1 MKIKNIFKYVVVA
14 LLIVQLTACTST
26 EVEQKFDKTPTERLN
41 AQKSELQEVL
51 LTSPDGWKAVY
62 FTDDKQLGG
71 FTHLFKFTP
80 DGKVEMASDFDA
92 TTTSKFTSEYDIQLG
107 STVSL
112 VFTTKNRIHLLSD
125 SSPQSNPTPALLGKG
140 YLGDF
145 QFLYYGQENGQLI
158 FKANRTAGD
167 GTSKEIRFV
176 KATAQDWT
184 DLPKNIDMIAN
195 VVGAN
200 TRPLFRLF
208 ETNDGTTT
216 HQYDFAFATRSRF
229 ATANSIEAG
238 STATNNMGIAYT
250 PTGIVVSPAV
260 EVGGQKLTDFVYN
273 STDGSFTATGTNGV
287 SASIKYS
294 AKPLVLTDDYK
305 NLVVGKPQMVF
316 GYIAANLYTA
326 PTNSSYFKTLVDKVN
341 AKLPANQ
348 SIARVQIVFNNV
360 PNGTYIQYQFNGG
373 KAQIVH
379 WLTTTE
385 DAVNKTII
393 LNDDGW
399 NTTAANYAFLKDIDN
414 ELTNSKGLYV
424 KKETFRITFSN
435 TIYTFTSA
443 ASNFRMTTYQL

>member
-1 MKIKNIFKYVVVA
+1 MKIKNIFKYLVVA
-14 LLIVQLTACTST
+14 SLVVQLTACTST

-41 AQKSELQEVL
+41 MQKSELQQAL
-51 LTSPDGWKAVY
+51 LSSPEGWKAVY

-71 FTHLFKFTP
+71 FTHLFKFTA

-125 SSPQSNPTPALLGKG
+125 SSPASNPTPALLGKG

-145 QFLYYGQENGQLI
+145 QFLYYGEENGQLI

-167 GTSKEIRFV
+167 STSKEIRFV

-208 ETNDGTTT
+208 ETNDGKTV
-216 HQYDFAFATRSRF
+216 HQYDFTFTTRSRF
-229 ATANSIEAG
+229 STANSIEPG

-250 PTGIVVSPAV
+250 PTGIIVSPAV
-260 EVGGQKLTDFVYN
+260 EVGGQKLTEFVYN
-273 STDGSFTATGTNGV
+273 SADGSFTATGANGV
-287 SASIKYS
+287 SATIRYS
-294 AKPLVLTDDYK
+294 SKPLVLTDDYK
-305 NLVVGKPQMVF
+305 SLVEGKPQMVF

-341 AKLPANQ
+341 TTLPANQ

-373 KAQIVH
+373 KAQIIH
-379 WLTTTE
+379 WLTTKE

-393 LNDDGW
+393 LVDDGW
-399 NTTAANYAFLKDIDN
+399 NTTTANYNFLKEIDN
-414 ELTNSKGLYV
+414 ELTNAKGLYV
-424 KKETFRITFSN
+424 KKENFRITYSN